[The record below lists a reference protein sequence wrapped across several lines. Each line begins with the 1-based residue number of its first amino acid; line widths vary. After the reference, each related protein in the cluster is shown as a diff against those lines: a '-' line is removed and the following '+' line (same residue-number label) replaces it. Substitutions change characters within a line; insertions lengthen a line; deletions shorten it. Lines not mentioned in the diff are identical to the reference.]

1 MTIPQSASLATPRS
15 TRTRRVVALCAALLC
30 AVFFALGA
38 WQLQRLQ
45 WKTALIAQVDQRAHA
60 APAAAPSS
68 SAWANL
74 SSHTDD
80 YRHLRLEGRFLDHL
94 STQVQAVTELG
105 AGHWVLTPFI
115 GSSGGNAGSDS
126 GAVVLV
132 NRGFIPNGAVP
143 ADAGPDPVSITG
155 LLRMSEPAGGFL
167 RDNDARHNRWYSR
180 DVAAI
185 GAARGLSHVAP
196 WFLDQDAAVF
206 LASKTGSDPSRSNP
220 VQRQVRGA
228 DSVAINGTDPGSDLG
243 SAPIL
248 NTPVFR
254 PGALLAPVGGLTVI
268 SFRNSHLVYALTWFA
283 MGLMAAGAAYAI
295 ARGKI

>member
-115 GSSGGNAGSDS
+115 GSSGG
-126 GAVVLV
+126 AVVLV

-143 ADAGPDPVSITG
+143 ADAGPDLASITG
-155 LLRMSEPAGGFL
+155 LLRMSEPGGGFL
-167 RDNDARHNRWYSR
+167 RDNDARHKRWYSR

-185 GAARGLSHVAP
+185 GAARGLTQVAP
-196 WFLDQDAAVF
+196 WFLDQDAAVS
-206 LASKTGSDPSRSNP
+206 LASKTGSDPSGSNLA
-220 VQRQVRGA
+220 QRQLRGA
-228 DSVAINGTDPGSDLG
+228 DSLAINGTDPGSDLG

-248 NTPVFR
+248 NTPVSR

-283 MGLMAAGAAYAI
+283 MGLMAAGAGYAI

>member
-1 MTIPQSASLATPRS
+1 MTISQSASLATPRS

-60 APAAAPSS
+60 VPAAAPPP
-68 SAWANL
+68 SAWSSL
-74 SSHTDD
+74 SSHNDD

-115 GSSGGNAGSDS
+115 GSSDGA
-126 GAVVLV
+126 AVVLV

-143 ADAGPDPVSITG
+143 ADAGPDPASITG
-155 LLRMSEPAGGFL
+155 LLRMSEPGGGFL

-185 GAARGLSHVAP
+185 GAARGLTRVAP

-206 LASKTGSDPSRSNP
+206 VASKTGSDPSGSDLA
-220 VQRQVRGA
+220 QRQLRGA
-228 DSVAINGTDPGSDLG
+228 DSVAINGSDPGSDLG
-243 SAPIL
+243 SAPVL
-248 NTPVFR
+248 NTAVSR

-283 MGLMAAGAAYAI
+283 MGLMAAGAGYAI